1 MPGNIVCCAFS
12 LVAAIALAI
21 MHWHRKMAHAWLLF
35 AVAFGYLV
43 WESATSSASI
53 DSDASIGLVMLAVAM
68 LAALII
74 CGEERRRP
82 RHGGPP
88 C

>member
-1 MPGNIVCCAFS
+1 MLGNIVSCAFS
-12 LVAAIALAI
+12 LIAAIALAI
-21 MHWHRKMAHAWLLF
+21 MYWHRQMACAWLLF
-35 AVAFGYLV
+35 AVAFGFLV

-68 LAALII
+68 LAALVI
-74 CGEERRRP
+74 CNEERRRP
-82 RHGGPP
+82 RQGGPP